1 MKTSHKET
9 PLRQQIKKSQVSGNH
24 NSNRRLPRARRCSS
38 PLFFPLAGYS
48 RGQVGNVTSPIQPD
62 SEQFD
67 NHVDE
72 ATAVRM
78 TRIQFGES
86 ASTDHAAF
94 VGETG
99 LQCKY
104 QVTERLLLRAGY
116 EAIWLQGVALAPG
129 QIQETCTT
137 SLMPVTVQALG
148 INCNSGVFYHGATA
162 GLEYSF

>member
-1 MKTSHKET
+1 MR
-9 PLRQQIKKSQVSGNH
+9 P
-24 NSNRRLPRARRCSS
+24 A
-38 PLFFPLAGYS
+38 
-48 RGQVGNVTSPIQPD
+48 
-62 SEQFD
+62 
-67 NHVDE
+67 
-72 ATAVRM
+72 
-78 TRIQFGES
+78 S
-86 ASTDHAAF
+86 ASTNHAAF

-104 QVTERLLLRAGY
+104 QVTKGLLLRAGY

-137 SLMPVTVQALG
+137 VFASNCASLG